1 MPMVI
6 SSSARSARSAWLY
19 CMSGKTL
26 IFLTKQY
33 PYYSDEPY
41 VTAELQQLCKVFD
54 KVYIYPLD
62 HYEANSEQ
70 IFEVPEGAEVI
81 KLSLNIPSDFGKMT
95 MLLQFLKAYFYE
107 LTKTHDRIW
116 LLKNSTFFFRAF
128 ITQYAQGVGLE
139 RFVKHKGI
147 ADRVVYYS
155 YWLSTQA
162 LCLSTAK
169 SRNAIKHFYCRAH
182 ALDLYH
188 EDWNLQGKGIRIPA
202 FLHYKLKC
210 VDAIFPV
217 SNHGR
222 NNLLSKR
229 PEANVMVHYLGVH
242 EKGSNPNEKNQ
253 TFTLVTCSSVDINKR
268 VHLLGKALSKI
279 NRPVHW
285 VHFGRG
291 ALQQQLFDS
300 IQSDNVKLD
309 FRGWTPNDQVR
320 AFYSSHHIDLF
331 VNLSLVEGLP
341 VSIMEVLSHGIPVL
355 ATSVYGTPEAVVEG
369 LSGKLVSSNF
379 SDKELEDVLVWLM
392 DHPVELFQMRK
403 GARSVFEEKFQ
414 AVKNHTQFAK
424 YLSSLP

>member
-1 MPMVI
+1 MVI
-6 SSSARSARSAWLY
+6 SSSARTACCGLSY
-19 CMSGKTL
+19 NMSGKTL

-54 KVYIYPLD
+54 KVYIYPSD
-62 HYEANSEQ
+62 HYETNSKQ

-81 KLSLNIPSDFGKMT
+81 KLSLNIPGDFRKFT
-95 MLLQFLKAYFYE
+95 MLFQFVRAYFYE
-107 LTKTHDRIW
+107 FTKTHNRIW
-116 LLKNSTFFFRAF
+116 FLKNTSFFFKAF

-139 RFVKHKGI
+139 RFVKRKGI
-147 ADRVVYYS
+147 TDSVVYYS
-155 YWLSTQA
+155 YWLGTQA
-162 LCLSTAK
+162 LCLSTMK

-202 FLHYKLKC
+202 FLHYKLKW

-217 SNHGR
+217 SNHGK

-229 PEANVMVHYLGVH
+229 ADANVVVHYLGVH
-242 EKGSNPNEKNQ
+242 EKGMNPEEKNE
-253 TFTLVTCSSVDINKR
+253 TFTIVTCSSVDINKR

-279 NRPVHW
+279 DRPVHW

-300 IQSDNVKLD
+300 IQSDQVKLD
-309 FRGWTPNDQVR
+309 FRGWTPNNEVR
-320 AFYSSHHIDLF
+320 AFYNSHHVDLF

-369 LSGKLVSSNF
+369 LSGKLIAGNF
-379 SDKELEDVLVWLM
+379 TDKELEEALIWLM
-392 DHPVELFQMRK
+392 DHPLELSQMRK

-414 AVKNHTQFAK
+414 AQKNHTQFAK